1 MKKIQ
6 HIALFTFLLFSFG
19 NHLLAQE
26 NPDAIAL
33 VDDQLENNFYEAMKQ
48 RGIENYDKA
57 IVAIQ
62 KCIEKDPKNAA
73 FQYELGK
80 NYLSQKNYVEAES
93 AFKKAVELDNKQ
105 RWYWNGLYDVYY
117 QTRDFQKSIPIV
129 EKLIEF
135 DANLKEDLVSLY
147 MNTNQHGKA
156 LELLTEMEAS
166 SKLTSR
172 MEFYKLKIQEA
183 NGFAKLQKEQLEE
196 AIKKHPKVE
205 QNYIDLIV
213 LYTSFNQE
221 DKAFEVAKQL
231 EKEIPNSDWAHVSLV
246 KFHLNSNDGE
256 NASKS
261 MFKVLGNDLVDLK
274 IKHRVFNEFLIFAV
288 KTPTYLKDIDKA
300 IPYFD
305 NDREINVAKEL
316 AKFFWKKDDLEKTVF
331 YFDKGLKKNPE
342 DVEAMELYLE
352 VLIQKQDFQLVTRK
366 AEDFL
371 ESFPTNVGF
380 YLYAGM
386 GYNQLKEYKKAK
398 TVLENGLDFVVE
410 FNPSESGMYNNRF
423 NVNFYKQLIISCENL
438 NDNAKVQLYTNKL
451 KQLQK

>member
-1 MKKIQ
+1 MIKKI
-6 HIALFTFLLFSFG
+6 HIAFLAFLLFSFG
-19 NHLLAQE
+19 NHLFAQE

-62 KCIEKDPKNAA
+62 KCIEKEPTNAA

-80 NYLSQKNYVEAES
+80 NYLSLKNYVNAES

-117 QTRDFQKSIPIV
+117 QTKDFQKSIPIV

-135 DANLKEDLVSLY
+135 DANMKEDLVSLY
-147 MNTNQHGKA
+147 MNTNQHAKA
-156 LELLTEMEAS
+156 FELLNNMESS
-166 SKLTSR
+166 SKLTR
-172 MEFYKLKIQEA
+172 TMEFYKLRLLERNKL
-183 NGFAKLQKEQLEE
+183 AKPQKEQLED
-196 AIKKHPKVE
+196 AIKKNPKVE

-213 LYTSFNQE
+213 FYTNLNQE
-221 DKAFEVAKQL
+221 EKAFEVAKQL
-231 EKEIPNSDWAHVSLV
+231 EKEIPSSDWAHVSLV
-246 KFHLNSNDGE
+246 KFHLNNNDGE

-261 MFKVLGNDLVDLK
+261 MFKVLENDRMDLK

-288 KTPTYLKDIDKA
+288 KNSTYLKEIDKA

-305 NDREINVAKEL
+305 NDKEINVAKEV
-316 AKFFWKKDDLEKTVF
+316 AKFFWKKNDLEKTA
-331 YFDKGLKKNPE
+331 YYLEKALKKNL
-342 DVEAMELYLE
+342 DDIDAMELYLE
-352 VLIQKQDFQLVTRK
+352 VLIQKQDFQLVTK
-366 AEDFL
+366 KSEEYL
-371 ESFPTNVGF
+371 ESFPTQSRF
-380 YLYAGM
+380 YFYAGL

-398 TVLENGLDFVVE
+398 NNLENGLDFVVE
-410 FNPSESGMYNNRF
+410 NPSLEA
-423 NVNFYKQLIISCENL
+423 NFYKQLIISCENL
-438 NDNAKVQLYTNKL
+438 NDNAKKQVYTNKL

>member
-1 MKKIQ
+1 MIKKT
-6 HIALFTFLLFSFG
+6 HIAFLAFLLFSFG
-19 NHLLAQE
+19 NHLFAQE

-62 KCIEKDPKNAA
+62 KCIEKEPKNPS

-80 NYLSQKNYVEAES
+80 NYLSLKNYVEAEN

-117 QTRDFQKSIPIV
+117 QTKDFQKSIPIV

-135 DANLKEDLVSLY
+135 DANMKEDLVSLY
-147 MNTNQHGKA
+147 MNTNQHAKA
-156 LELLTEMEAS
+156 FELLNNMESS
-166 SKLTSR
+166 SKLTR
-172 MEFYKLKIQEA
+172 TMEFYKLRLQET
-183 NGFAKLQKEQLEE
+183 NKLAKPQKEQLED
-196 AIKKHPKVE
+196 AIKKNPKVE

-213 LYTSFNQE
+213 FYTNLNQE
-221 DKAFEVAKQL
+221 EKAFEVAKQL
-231 EKEIPNSDWAHVSLV
+231 EREIPSSDWAHVSLV
-246 KFHLNSNDGE
+246 KFHLNNNDGE

-261 MFKVLGNDLVDLK
+261 MFKVFENDRMDLK

-288 KTPTYLKDIDKA
+288 KNSTYLKEIDKA

-305 NDREINVAKEL
+305 NDKEINVAKEV
-316 AKFFWKKDDLEKTVF
+316 AKFFWKKNDLEKTAY
-331 YFDKGLKKNPE
+331 YFEKGLKKNS
-342 DVEAMELYLE
+342 DDIDAMKLYLE
-352 VLIQKQDFQLVTRK
+352 VLIQKQDFLLVTK
-366 AEDFL
+366 KSEEYL
-371 ESFPTNVGF
+371 ESFPTQSGF
-380 YLYAGM
+380 YFYAGL

-398 TVLENGLDFVVE
+398 NNLENGLDFVVE
-410 FNPSESGMYNNRF
+410 NPSLEA
-423 NVNFYKQLIISCENL
+423 NFYKQLIISCENL
-438 NDNAKVQLYTNKL
+438 NDNAKKQVYTNKL

>member
-1 MKKIQ
+1 M
-6 HIALFTFLLFSFG
+6 AFLLFSFG
-19 NHLLAQE
+19 NHLFAQE

-183 NGFAKLQKEQLEE
+183 NGFAKPQKEQLEE
-196 AIKKHPKVE
+196 AIKKNPKVE

-261 MFKVLGNDLVDLK
+261 MFKVLDNDLVDLK

-288 KTPTYLKDIDKA
+288 KNPTYLKDIDKA

-423 NVNFYKQLIISCENL
+423 SVNFYKQLIISCENL

>member
-1 MKKIQ
+1 MINKKNIV
-6 HIALFTFLLFSFG
+6 LFAFLLFSFG
-19 NHLLAQE
+19 NHLFAQE
-26 NPDAIAL
+26 NPDSIAL
-33 VDDQLENNFYEAMKQ
+33 VEDQLENNFYEAVKQ

-57 IVAIQ
+57 IVSIQ
-62 KCIEKDPKNAA
+62 KCIEKEPKNAA

-80 NYLSQKNYVEAES
+80 NYLSLKNYVDAES

-117 QTRDFQKSIPIV
+117 QTKDYQKSIPIV

-135 DANLKEDLVSLY
+135 DPNMKEDLVSLF

-156 LELLTEMEAS
+156 LDLLKDMES
-166 SKLTSR
+166 KSKLTST
-172 MEFYKLKIQEA
+172 MEFYKLKIQES
-183 NGFAKLQKEQLEE
+183 NTYSKPQKEQLEE
-196 AIKKHPKVE
+196 AIKKNPKVE

-246 KFHLNSNDGE
+246 KFHLNNNDGE

-261 MFKVLGNDLVDLK
+261 LFIILENDFIDLK

-288 KTPTYLKDIDKA
+288 KNPSYLKDIDKA

-316 AKFFWKKDDLEKTVF
+316 AKFFWKKDDLDKTAF
-331 YFDKGLKKNPE
+331 YFEKGLKKNPE
-342 DVEAMELYLE
+342 DVDAMELYLE
-352 VLIQKQDFQLVTRK
+352 VLIQKQDYQLVTRR
-366 AEDFL
+366 ADDYI
-371 ESFPTNVGF
+371 ESFPTQADF
-380 YLYAGM
+380 YFYSGL

-398 TVLENGLDFVVE
+398 NILENGLDFVIE
-410 FNPSESGMYNNRF
+410 NKILEA
-423 NVNFYKQLIISCENL
+423 NFYKQLIISCENL
-438 NDNAKVQLYTNKL
+438 NDSATKQMYTNKL

>member
-1 MKKIQ
+1 MINKKNIV
-6 HIALFTFLLFSFG
+6 LFAFLLFSFG
-19 NHLLAQE
+19 NHLFAQE
-26 NPDAIAL
+26 NPDSIAL
-33 VDDQLENNFYEAMKQ
+33 VEDQLENNFYEAVKQ

-57 IVAIQ
+57 IVSIQ
-62 KCIEKDPKNAA
+62 KCIEKEPKNAA

-80 NYLSQKNYVEAES
+80 NYLSLKNYVDAES

-117 QTRDFQKSIPIV
+117 QTKDYQKSIPIV

-135 DANLKEDLVSLY
+135 DPNMKEDLVSLF

-156 LELLTEMEAS
+156 LDLLKDMES
-166 SKLTSR
+166 KSKLTST
-172 MEFYKLKIQEA
+172 MEFYKLKIQES
-183 NGFAKLQKEQLEE
+183 NTYSKPQKEQLEE
-196 AIKKHPKVE
+196 AIKKNPKVE

-246 KFHLNSNDGE
+246 KFHLNNNDGE

-261 MFKVLGNDLVDLK
+261 LFKILENDFIDLK

-288 KTPTYLKDIDKA
+288 KNPSYLKDIDKA

-316 AKFFWKKDDLEKTVF
+316 AKFFWKKDDLDKTAF
-331 YFDKGLKKNPE
+331 YFEKGLKKNPE
-342 DVEAMELYLE
+342 DVDAMELYLE
-352 VLIQKQDFQLVTRK
+352 VLIQKQDYQLVTRR
-366 AEDFL
+366 ADDYI
-371 ESFPTNVGF
+371 ESFPTQADF
-380 YLYAGM
+380 YFYSGL

-398 TVLENGLDFVVE
+398 NILENGLDFVIE
-410 FNPSESGMYNNRF
+410 NKILEA
-423 NVNFYKQLIISCENL
+423 NFYKQLIISCENL
-438 NDNAKVQLYTNKL
+438 NDSATKQMYTNKL

>member
-1 MKKIQ
+1 MIKKK
-6 HIALFTFLLFSFG
+6 HIAFWVFLLFSFG
-19 NHLLAQE
+19 NYLLAQE

-33 VDDQLENNFYEAMKQ
+33 MDDQLENNFYEAMKQ

-73 FQYELGK
+73 FHYELGK

-147 MNTNQHGKA
+147 MNTNQHAKA

-183 NGFAKLQKEQLEE
+183 NGFAKPQKEQLEE

-221 DKAFEVAKQL
+221 DKAFEVAQKL

-261 MFKVLGNDLVDLK
+261 MFKVIENNQVDLK

-288 KTPTYLKDIDKA
+288 KNPTYLKDINKA

-305 NDREINVAKEL
+305 DDREINVAKEL

-352 VLIQKQDFQLVTRK
+352 VLIQKQDFQLLTQK

-371 ESFPTNVGF
+371 ESFPTQVGF
-380 YLYAGM
+380 YFYAGL

-398 TVLENGLDFVVE
+398 TILENGLDFVVE
-410 FNPSESGMYNNRF
+410 FSPSESGIYTNRF
-423 NVNFYKQLIISCENL
+423 NANFYKQLIISCENL

>member
-1 MKKIQ
+1 MINKKNIV
-6 HIALFTFLLFSFG
+6 LFAFLLFSFG
-19 NHLLAQE
+19 NHLFAQE
-26 NPDAIAL
+26 NPDSIAL
-33 VDDQLENNFYEAMKQ
+33 VEDQLENNFYEAVKQ

-57 IVAIQ
+57 IVSIQ
-62 KCIEKDPKNAA
+62 KCIEKEPKNAA

-80 NYLSQKNYVEAES
+80 NYLSLKNYVDAES

-117 QTRDFQKSIPIV
+117 QTKDYQKSIPIV

-135 DANLKEDLVSLY
+135 DPNMKEDLVSLF

-156 LELLTEMEAS
+156 LDLLKDMES
-166 SKLTSR
+166 KSKLTST
-172 MEFYKLKIQEA
+172 MEFYKLKIQES
-183 NGFAKLQKEQLEE
+183 NTYSKPQKEQLEE
-196 AIKKHPKVE
+196 AIKKNPKVE

-246 KFHLNSNDGE
+246 KFHLNNNDGE

-261 MFKVLGNDLVDLK
+261 LFKILENDFIDLK

-288 KTPTYLKDIDKA
+288 KNPSYLKDIDKA

-316 AKFFWKKDDLEKTVF
+316 AKFFWKKNDLDKTAF
-331 YFDKGLKKNPE
+331 YFEKGLKKNPE
-342 DVEAMELYLE
+342 DVDAMELYLE
-352 VLIQKQDFQLVTRK
+352 VLIQKQDYQLVTRR
-366 AEDFL
+366 ADDYI
-371 ESFPTNVGF
+371 ESFPTQADF
-380 YLYAGM
+380 YFYSGL

-398 TVLENGLDFVVE
+398 NILENGLDFVIE
-410 FNPSESGMYNNRF
+410 NKILEA
-423 NVNFYKQLIISCENL
+423 NFYKQLIISCENL
-438 NDNAKVQLYTNKL
+438 NDSATKQMYTNKL
-451 KQLQK
+451 NQLQK

>member
-1 MKKIQ
+1 MV
-6 HIALFTFLLFSFG
+6 FLLFSFG
-19 NHLLAQE
+19 NHLFAQE
-26 NPDAIAL
+26 NPDSIAL
-33 VDDQLENNFYEAMKQ
+33 VDDQLENNFYEAVKQ

-57 IVAIQ
+57 IVSIQ
-62 KCIEKDPKNAA
+62 KCIEKEPKNAA

-80 NYLSQKNYVEAES
+80 NYLSLKNYVDAES

-117 QTRDFQKSIPIV
+117 QTKDYQKSIPIV

-135 DANLKEDLVSLY
+135 DPNMKEDLVSLF

-156 LELLTEMEAS
+156 LDLLKDMES
-166 SKLTSR
+166 KSKLTST
-172 MEFYKLKIQEA
+172 MEFYKLKIQES
-183 NGFAKLQKEQLEE
+183 NTYSKPQKEQLEE
-196 AIKKHPKVE
+196 AIKKNPKVE

-246 KFHLNSNDGE
+246 KFHLNNNDGE

-261 MFKVLGNDLVDLK
+261 LFIILENDFIDLK

-288 KTPTYLKDIDKA
+288 KNPSYLKDIDKA

-316 AKFFWKKDDLEKTVF
+316 AKFFWKKDDLDKTAF
-331 YFDKGLKKNPE
+331 YFEKGLKKNPE
-342 DVEAMELYLE
+342 DVDAMELYLE
-352 VLIQKQDFQLVTRK
+352 VLIQKQDYQLVTRR
-366 AEDFL
+366 ADDYI
-371 ESFPTNVGF
+371 ESFPTQADF
-380 YLYAGM
+380 YFYSGL

-398 TVLENGLDFVVE
+398 NILENGLDFVIENKVLE
-410 FNPSESGMYNNRF
+410 A
-423 NVNFYKQLIISCENL
+423 NFYKQLIISCENL
-438 NDNAKVQLYTNKL
+438 NDSATKQMYTNKL

>member
-1 MKKIQ
+1 MIKKK
-6 HIALFTFLLFSFG
+6 HIAFLAFLLFSFG
-19 NHLLAQE
+19 NHLFAQE

-183 NGFAKLQKEQLEE
+183 NGFAKPQKEQLEE
-196 AIKKHPKVE
+196 AIKKNPKVE

-261 MFKVLGNDLVDLK
+261 MFKVLDNDLVDLK

-288 KTPTYLKDIDKA
+288 KNPTYLKDIDKA

-423 NVNFYKQLIISCENL
+423 SVNFYKQLIISCENL

>member
-1 MKKIQ
+1 L
-6 HIALFTFLLFSFG
+6 AFLLFSFG
-19 NHLLAQE
+19 NHLFAQE

-33 VDDQLENNFYEAMKQ
+33 VDDQLENNFYEAVKQ

-62 KCIEKDPKNAA
+62 KCIEKEPKNPS

-80 NYLSQKNYVEAES
+80 NYLSLKNYVEAEN

-117 QTRDFQKSIPIV
+117 QTKDYQKSIPIV

-135 DANLKEDLVSLY
+135 DGNMREDLVSLY

-156 LELLTEMEAS
+156 LDLLKDMES
-166 SKLTSR
+166 KSKLTSS
-172 MEFYKLKIQEA
+172 MEYYKLKIQESNA
-183 NGFAKLQKEQLEE
+183 YSKPQKEQLEE
-196 AIKKHPKVE
+196 AIKKQPKVE

-213 LYTSFNQE
+213 LYINFNQE

-246 KFHLNSNDGE
+246 KFHLNNNDGQ

-261 MFKVLGNDLVDLK
+261 MFKVLGNDHIDLK

-288 KTPTYLKDIDKA
+288 KNPTYLKDIDKA

-305 NDREINVAKEL
+305 NDKEINVAKEV
-316 AKFFWKKDDLEKTVF
+316 AKFFWKKNDLEKAVY
-331 YFDKGLKKNPE
+331 YFEIGIKKKS
-342 DVEAMELYLE
+342 DDLEAMELYLE
-352 VLIQKQDFQLVTRK
+352 VLVQKQDYQLVTKK

-371 ESFPTNVGF
+371 ESFPTYVGF
-380 YLYAGM
+380 YFYAGL

-398 TVLENGLDFVVE
+398 TILENGLDFVVE
-410 FNPSESGMYNNRF
+410 FNPSESGIYNNRF

-438 NDNAKVQLYTNKL
+438 NDNAKKETYTNKL

>member
-1 MKKIQ
+1 MIKKK
-6 HIALFTFLLFSFG
+6 HIAFWAFLLFSFG

-183 NGFAKLQKEQLEE
+183 NGFAKPQKEQLEE

-288 KTPTYLKDIDKA
+288 KNPTYLKDIDKA

>member
-1 MKKIQ
+1 MIKKK

-183 NGFAKLQKEQLEE
+183 NGFAKPQKEQLEE

-288 KTPTYLKDIDKA
+288 KNPTYLKDIDKA

-316 AKFFWKKDDLEKTVF
+316 AKFFWKKDDLEKTAF

-352 VLIQKQDFQLVTRK
+352 VLFQKQDFQLVTRK

>member
-1 MKKIQ
+1 MNKIQ
-6 HIALFTFLLFSFG
+6 NIVLFAFLLFSFG
-19 NHLLAQE
+19 NHLFAQE
-26 NPDAIAL
+26 NPDSIAL
-33 VDDQLENNFYEAMKQ
+33 VDDQLENNFYEAVKQ

-57 IVAIQ
+57 IVSIQ
-62 KCIEKDPKNAA
+62 KCIEKEPENAA

-80 NYLSQKNYVEAES
+80 NYLSLKNYVDAES
-93 AFKKAVELDNKQ
+93 AFKKAIELDNKQ

-117 QTRDFQKSIPIV
+117 QTKDFQKSIPIV

-135 DANLKEDLVSLY
+135 DPNMKEDLVSLF

-156 LELLTEMEAS
+156 LQLLKDMES
-166 SKLTSR
+166 KSKLTST
-172 MEFYKLKIQEA
+172 MEFYKLKIQESNA
-183 NGFAKLQKEQLEE
+183 YSKPQKEQLEE
-196 AIKKHPKVE
+196 AIKKNPKVE

-246 KFHLNSNDGE
+246 KFHLNNNDGE

-261 MFKVLGNDLVDLK
+261 LFKILENDFIDLK

-288 KTPTYLKDIDKA
+288 KNPSYLKDIDKA

-305 NDREINVAKEL
+305 KDREINVAKEL
-316 AKFFWKKDDLEKTVF
+316 AKFFWKKNDLDKTAF
-331 YFDKGLKKNPE
+331 YFEKGLKKNPE
-342 DVEAMELYLE
+342 DVDAMELYLE
-352 VLIQKQDFQLVTRK
+352 VLIQKQDYQLVTRR
-366 AEDFL
+366 ADDYI
-371 ESFPTNVGF
+371 ESFPTQADF
-380 YLYAGM
+380 YFYSGL

-398 TVLENGLDFVVE
+398 NILENGLDFVIENKVLE
-410 FNPSESGMYNNRF
+410 A
-423 NVNFYKQLIISCENL
+423 NFYKQLIISCENL
-438 NDNAKVQLYTNKL
+438 NDSATKQMYTNKL

>member
-1 MKKIQ
+1 MIKKK
-6 HIALFTFLLFSFG
+6 HIVLFTFLLFSFG
-19 NHLLAQE
+19 NHLFAQE

-33 VDDQLENNFYEAMKQ
+33 VDDQLENNFYEAVKQ

-62 KCIEKDPKNAA
+62 KCIEKDSKNAS

-80 NYLSQKNYVEAES
+80 NYLSLKNYVDAES

-117 QTRDFQKSIPIV
+117 QTKDYQKSIPIV

-135 DANLKEDLVSLY
+135 DGNMREDLVSLY

-156 LELLTEMEAS
+156 LELLKDMES
-166 SKLTSR
+166 KSKLTST
-172 MEFYKLKIQEA
+172 MEYYKLKIQESNA
-183 NGFAKLQKEQLEE
+183 YTKPQKEQLEE
-196 AIKKHPKVE
+196 AIKKNPKDE

-213 LYTSFNQE
+213 LYSSFNQE

-246 KFHLNSNDGE
+246 KFHLNNNDGD

-261 MFKVLGNDLVDLK
+261 MFKILDNDRMDLK
-274 IKHRVFNEFLIFAV
+274 IKHRVFNEFLIFAY
-288 KTPTYLKDIDKA
+288 KNPAYLKDIDKA

-305 NDREINVAKEL
+305 IDREINVAKEL
-316 AKFFWKKDDLEKTVF
+316 GKFFWNKNDLEKTVY
-331 YFDKGLKKNPE
+331 YFEKGLKKNPE
-342 DVEAMELYLE
+342 DVDAMELYLE
-352 VLIQKQDFQLVTRK
+352 ALIQKQDYQLVTRK
-366 AEDFL
+366 ADDYL
-371 ESFPTNVGF
+371 ELFPTQSDF
-380 YLYAGM
+380 YFYSGL
-386 GYNQLKEYKKAK
+386 GYNQLKEFKKAK
-398 TVLENGLDFVVE
+398 SILENGLDFVIENKVLE
-410 FNPSESGMYNNRF
+410 A
-423 NVNFYKQLIISCENL
+423 NFYKQLIISCENL
-438 NDNAKVQLYTNKL
+438 NDNAKKELYNNKL

>member
-1 MKKIQ
+1 MINKKNIV
-6 HIALFTFLLFSFG
+6 LFAFLLFSFG
-19 NHLLAQE
+19 NHLFAQE
-26 NPDAIAL
+26 NPDSIAL
-33 VDDQLENNFYEAMKQ
+33 VEDQLENNFYEAVKQ

-57 IVAIQ
+57 IVSIQ
-62 KCIEKDPKNAA
+62 KCIEKEPKNAA

-80 NYLSQKNYVEAES
+80 NYLSLKNYVDAES

-117 QTRDFQKSIPIV
+117 QTKDYQKSIPIV

-135 DANLKEDLVSLY
+135 DPNMKEDLVSLF

-156 LELLTEMEAS
+156 LDLLKDMES
-166 SKLTSR
+166 KSKLTST
-172 MEFYKLKIQEA
+172 MEFYKLKIQES
-183 NGFAKLQKEQLEE
+183 NTYSKPQKEQLEE
-196 AIKKHPKVE
+196 AIKKNPKVE

-246 KFHLNSNDGE
+246 KFHLNNNDGE

-261 MFKVLGNDLVDLK
+261 LFKILENDFIDLK

-288 KTPTYLKDIDKA
+288 KNPSYLKDIDKA

-316 AKFFWKKDDLEKTVF
+316 AKFFWKKNDLDKTAF
-331 YFDKGLKKNPE
+331 YFEKGLKKNPE
-342 DVEAMELYLE
+342 DVDAMELYLE
-352 VLIQKQDFQLVTRK
+352 VLIQKQDYQLVTRR
-366 AEDFL
+366 ADDYI
-371 ESFPTNVGF
+371 ESFPTQADF
-380 YLYAGM
+380 YFYSGL

-398 TVLENGLDFVVE
+398 NILENGLDFVIE
-410 FNPSESGMYNNRF
+410 NKILEA
-423 NVNFYKQLIISCENL
+423 NFYKQLIISCENL
-438 NDNAKVQLYTNKL
+438 NDSATKQMCTNKL

>member
-1 MKKIQ
+1 
-6 HIALFTFLLFSFG
+6 LF
-19 NHLLAQE
+19 AQE
-26 NPDAIAL
+26 NPDSIAL
-33 VDDQLENNFYEAMKQ
+33 VEDQLENNFYEAVKQ

-57 IVAIQ
+57 IVSIQ
-62 KCIEKDPKNAA
+62 KCIEKEPKNAA

-80 NYLSQKNYVEAES
+80 NYLSLKNYVDAES

-117 QTRDFQKSIPIV
+117 QTKDYQKSIPIV

-135 DANLKEDLVSLY
+135 DPNMKEDLVSLF

-156 LELLTEMEAS
+156 LDLLKDMES
-166 SKLTSR
+166 KSKLTST
-172 MEFYKLKIQEA
+172 MEFYKLKIQES
-183 NGFAKLQKEQLEE
+183 NTYSKPQKEQLEE
-196 AIKKHPKVE
+196 AIKKNPKVE

-246 KFHLNSNDGE
+246 KFHLNNNDGE

-261 MFKVLGNDLVDLK
+261 LFKILENDFIDLK

-288 KTPTYLKDIDKA
+288 KNPSYLKDIDKA

-316 AKFFWKKDDLEKTVF
+316 AKFFWKKDDLDKTAF
-331 YFDKGLKKNPE
+331 YFEKGLKKNPE
-342 DVEAMELYLE
+342 DVDAMELYLE
-352 VLIQKQDFQLVTRK
+352 VLIQKQDYQLVTRR
-366 AEDFL
+366 ADDYI
-371 ESFPTNVGF
+371 ESFPTQADF
-380 YLYAGM
+380 YFYSGL

-398 TVLENGLDFVVE
+398 NILENGLDFVIE
-410 FNPSESGMYNNRF
+410 NKILEA
-423 NVNFYKQLIISCENL
+423 NFYKQLIISCENL
-438 NDNAKVQLYTNKL
+438 NDSATKQIYTNKL

>member
-1 MKKIQ
+1 MIKKK

-183 NGFAKLQKEQLEE
+183 NGFAKPQKEQLEE

-261 MFKVLGNDLVDLK
+261 MFKVLDNDLVDLK

-288 KTPTYLKDIDKA
+288 KNPTYLKDIDKA

>member
-1 MKKIQ
+1 MIKKK
-6 HIALFTFLLFSFG
+6 HIVLFAFLLFSFG
-19 NHLLAQE
+19 NHLFAQE
-26 NPDAIAL
+26 NPDSIAL
-33 VDDQLENNFYEAMKQ
+33 VEDQLENNFYEAVKQ

-57 IVAIQ
+57 IVSIQ
-62 KCIEKDPKNAA
+62 KCIEKEPKNAA

-80 NYLSQKNYVEAES
+80 NYLSLKNYVDAES

-117 QTRDFQKSIPIV
+117 QTKDYQKSIPIV

-135 DANLKEDLVSLY
+135 DPNMKEDLVSLF

-156 LELLTEMEAS
+156 LDLLKDMES
-166 SKLTSR
+166 KSKLTST
-172 MEFYKLKIQEA
+172 MEFYKLKIQES
-183 NGFAKLQKEQLEE
+183 NNYSKPQKEQLEE
-196 AIKKHPKVE
+196 AIKKNPKVE

-246 KFHLNSNDGE
+246 KFHLNNNDGE

-261 MFKVLGNDLVDLK
+261 MFKILDNDRMDLK
-274 IKHRVFNEFLIFAV
+274 IKHRVFNEFLIFAY
-288 KTPTYLKDIDKA
+288 KNPAYLKDIDKA

-305 NDREINVAKEL
+305 IDREINVAKEL
-316 AKFFWKKDDLEKTVF
+316 AKFFWKKNDLDKTAF
-331 YFDKGLKKNPE
+331 YFEKGLKKNPE
-342 DVEAMELYLE
+342 DVDAMELYLE
-352 VLIQKQDFQLVTRK
+352 VLIQKQDYQLVTRR
-366 AEDFL
+366 ADDYI
-371 ESFPTNVGF
+371 ESFPTQADF
-380 YLYAGM
+380 YFYSGL

-398 TVLENGLDFVVE
+398 SILENGLDFVIENKVLE
-410 FNPSESGMYNNRF
+410 A
-423 NVNFYKQLIISCENL
+423 NFYKQLIISCENL
-438 NDNAKVQLYTNKL
+438 NDNAKKELYNNKL

>member
-1 MKKIQ
+1 M
-6 HIALFTFLLFSFG
+6 AFLLFSFG

-183 NGFAKLQKEQLEE
+183 NGFAKPQKEQLEE
-196 AIKKHPKVE
+196 AIKKNPKVE

-261 MFKVLGNDLVDLK
+261 MFKVLDNDLVDLK

-288 KTPTYLKDIDKA
+288 KNPTYLKDIDKA

>member
-1 MKKIQ
+1 MINKK
-6 HIALFTFLLFSFG
+6 HIAFLVFLLFSFG
-19 NHLLAQE
+19 NHLFAQE

-33 VDDQLENNFYEAMKQ
+33 VDDQLENNFYEAVKQ

-57 IVAIQ
+57 IVSIQ
-62 KCIEKDPKNAA
+62 KCIEKEPKNAA

-80 NYLSQKNYVEAES
+80 NYLSLKNYVDAES

-117 QTRDFQKSIPIV
+117 QTKDYQKSIPIV

-135 DANLKEDLVSLY
+135 DPNMKEDLVSLF

-156 LELLTEMEAS
+156 LDLLKDMES
-166 SKLTSR
+166 KSKLTST
-172 MEFYKLKIQEA
+172 MEFYKLKIQES
-183 NGFAKLQKEQLEE
+183 NTYSKPQKEQLEE
-196 AIKKHPKVE
+196 AIKKNPKVE

-246 KFHLNSNDGE
+246 KFHLNNNDGE

-261 MFKVLGNDLVDLK
+261 LFKILENDFIDLK

-288 KTPTYLKDIDKA
+288 KNPSYLKDIDKA

-316 AKFFWKKDDLEKTVF
+316 AKFFWKKNDLDKTAF
-331 YFDKGLKKNPE
+331 YFEKGLKKNPE
-342 DVEAMELYLE
+342 DVDAMELYLE
-352 VLIQKQDFQLVTRK
+352 VLIQKQDYQLVTRR
-366 AEDFL
+366 ADDYI
-371 ESFPTNVGF
+371 ESFPTQADF
-380 YLYAGM
+380 YFYSGL

-398 TVLENGLDFVVE
+398 NILENGLDFVIE
-410 FNPSESGMYNNRF
+410 NKILEA
-423 NVNFYKQLIISCENL
+423 NFYKQLIISCENL
-438 NDNAKVQLYTNKL
+438 NDSATKQMYTNKL